1 MSDSIPIKKSFIVED
16 DQLIPL
22 GLTNFRGELTKFGIK
37 AKDRRRHMYIIGQTG
52 TGKTTIM
59 ENMAIAD
66 IKNGSGI
73 GIIDPHGEFAD
84 LMLDYIP
91 DERIKDVVYFNP
103 SDLNWPISF
112 NVMEDATPESRHLI
126 SSGLMAVFK
135 KIWPDVWS
143 ARMEYILNNTLLA
156 LLEYPDTTLL
166 SINRMLSDKNYRQV
180 VVDYVKDPMVRSFWV
195 NEFANYNEKYQTEA
209 VAAIQ
214 NKIGQFISN
223 PLIRNI
229 IGQTHSKI
237 NLREI
242 IDNGKILIVNLSKG
256 LIGEDNSA
264 LLGAILITELQL
276 AAMSR
281 VNMPEAERPDFYLY
295 VDEFQNFS
303 TDSFAN
309 ILSEARKY
317 HLNLIMAHQYVA
329 QLNDTVRDAIIG
341 NVGTM
346 VLYRLGIEDAMYFEN
361 QCKRQFSAIDISN
374 LPNYNFYMRLMVDGY
389 VSEPFSALNIPPFE
403 RIKFE
408 NREKIKEYSRSLY
421 SGKRDEVE
429 KIISDWSVYNYG
441 LDVENPVP
449 QKSETRGRDYGNGG
463 NSKEKTRWVTKCS
476 ICAKPISVPFEPDV
490 NRPVYCSEC
499 LANIKEGKVEAL
511 DSVTKNV
518 IPASFTARP
527 DKHTDTMKAAGGRP
541 NKQNVDTKKLK
552 NILDTILGK

>member
-1 MSDSIPIKKSFIVED
+1 MADNIPIKKSFIVED
-16 DQLIPL
+16 EQLIPL

-66 IKNGSGI
+66 IKNGSGL

-84 LMLDYIP
+84 LMLDYVP
-91 DERIKDVVYFNP
+91 EERIKDVVYFNP
-103 SDLNWPISF
+103 SDLDWPISF
-112 NVMEDATPESRHLI
+112 NVMENVAPESRHLI

-156 LLEYPDTTLL
+156 LLEYPETTLL

-180 VVDYVKDPMVRSFWV
+180 VVDYVKDPMVKSFWV
-195 NEFANYNEKYQTEA
+195 NEFANYNEKYAQEA

-229 IGQTHSKI
+229 IGQRQSKI

-281 VNMPEAERPDFYLY
+281 VNVPEAERPDFYLY

-341 NVGTM
+341 NVGTT

-361 QCKRQFSAIDISN
+361 ECERQFSAIDISN
-374 LPNYNFYMRLMVDGY
+374 LPNFNFYMRLMVDGY
-389 VSEPFSALNIPPFE
+389 ISEPFSGINIPPFD
-403 RIKFE
+403 RVKFN
-408 NREKIKEYSRSLY
+408 NREKIKEYSRHLY
-421 SGKRDEVE
+421 SDKREEVE
-429 KIISDWSVYNYG
+429 KTISDWSLYNYG
-441 LDVENPVP
+441 LDIDDPAEVNDV
-449 QKSETRGRDYGNGG
+449 SSVRSSGNAKE
-463 NSKEKTRWVTKCS
+463 KEKTRWVTKCS
-476 ICAKPISVPFEPDV
+476 LCAKPISVPFEPDP
-490 NRPVYCSEC
+490 NRPVYCAEC
-499 LANIKEGKVEAL
+499 LEKIKNGEVEAL
-511 DSVTKNV
+511 DTVTKNV
-518 IPASFTARP
+518 IPASFTARQN
-527 DKHTDTMKAAGGRP
+527 KHTGNEKTSATNHP
-541 NKQNVDTKKLK
+541 NKQKVDTKKLK

>member
-1 MSDSIPIKKSFIVED
+1 MAENIPIKKSFIVED

-22 GLTNFRGELTKFGIK
+22 GLTNFRGDLTKFGIK

-73 GIIDPHGEFAD
+73 GIVDPHGEFAD
-84 LMLDYIP
+84 LMLDYVP
-91 DERIKDVVYFNP
+91 EERIKDVVYFNP
-103 SDLNWPISF
+103 SDLDWPISF
-112 NVMEDATPESRHLI
+112 NVMEDVTPESRHLI

-180 VVDYVKDPMVRSFWV
+180 VVDYVKDPMVKSFWV
-195 NEFANYNEKYQTEA
+195 NEFANYNEKYAQEA

-281 VNMPEAERPDFYLY
+281 VNVPEEERPDFYLY

-361 QCKRQFSAIDISN
+361 ECKRQFSAIDISN
-374 LPNYNFYMRLMVDGY
+374 LPNFNFYMRLMVDGY
-389 VSEPFSALNIPPFE
+389 VSEPFSALNIPPFD
-403 RIKFE
+403 RVKFA

-421 SGKRDEVE
+421 SGHKDEVE
-429 KIISDWSVYNYG
+429 KTISDWSVYNYG
-441 LDVENPVP
+441 LDTGNPSAEVD
-449 QKSETRGRDYGNGG
+449 RGNNGNKE
-463 NSKEKTRWVTKCS
+463 STKEKTRWVTKCS
-476 ICAKPISVPFEPDV
+476 LCARPISVPFEPDA
-490 NRPVYCSEC
+490 NRPVYCSDC
-499 LANIKEGKVEAL
+499 LENIKTGKIEAL

-518 IPASFTARP
+518 VPASFTAKS
-527 DKHTDTMKAAGGRP
+527 DKHTDAIRATTSSRP

>member
-1 MSDSIPIKKSFIVED
+1 MAEDIPIKKSYIVED
-16 DQLIPL
+16 NQLIPL
-22 GLTNFRGELTKFGIK
+22 GLTNFRGDLTKFGIK

-73 GIIDPHGEFAD
+73 GIVDPHGEFAD

-103 SDLNWPISF
+103 SDLDWPISF

-166 SINRMLSDKNYRQV
+166 SINRMLSDNNYRQV
-180 VVDYVKDPMVRSFWV
+180 VVDYVKDPMVRSFCV

-281 VNMPEAERPDFYLY
+281 VNVPEEERPDFYLY
-295 VDEFQNFS
+295 VD
-303 TDSFAN
+303 
-309 ILSEARKY
+309 
-317 HLNLIMAHQYVA
+317 
-329 QLNDTVRDAIIG
+329 
-341 NVGTM
+341 
-346 VLYRLGIEDAMYFEN
+346 
-361 QCKRQFSAIDISN
+361 
-374 LPNYNFYMRLMVDGY
+374 
-389 VSEPFSALNIPPFE
+389 
-403 RIKFE
+403 
-408 NREKIKEYSRSLY
+408 
-421 SGKRDEVE
+421 
-429 KIISDWSVYNYG
+429 
-441 LDVENPVP
+441 
-449 QKSETRGRDYGNGG
+449 
-463 NSKEKTRWVTKCS
+463 
-476 ICAKPISVPFEPDV
+476 
-490 NRPVYCSEC
+490 
-499 LANIKEGKVEAL
+499 
-511 DSVTKNV
+511 
-518 IPASFTARP
+518 
-527 DKHTDTMKAAGGRP
+527 
-541 NKQNVDTKKLK
+541 
-552 NILDTILGK
+552 

>member
-1 MSDSIPIKKSFIVED
+1 MSENIPIKKSFIVED

-22 GLTNFRGELTKFGIK
+22 GMTNFRGDLIKFGIK

-112 NVMEDATPESRHLI
+112 NVMEDVTPESRHLI

-156 LLEYPDTTLL
+156 LLEYPGTTIL

-180 VVDYVKDPMVRSFWV
+180 VVDYVKDPIVRSFWV
-195 NEFANYNEKYQTEA
+195 NEFANYNEKYQIEA

-229 IGQTHSKI
+229 IGQNKSKI
-237 NLREI
+237 SLRNI
-242 IDNGKILIVNLSKG
+242 IDSGKILIVNLSKG

-281 VNMPEAERPDFYLY
+281 VNVPEEERPDFYLY

-341 NVGTM
+341 NVGTT

-361 QCKRQFSAIDISN
+361 ECERQFSAIDISN
-374 LPNYNFYMRLMVDGY
+374 LPNFNFYIRLMVDGY
-389 VSEPFSALNIPPFE
+389 VSEPFSALNIPPFN
-403 RIKFE
+403 RVKFE

-421 SGKRDEVE
+421 SGKREEVE
-429 KIISDWSVYNYG
+429 KTISDWSLYNYG
-441 LDVENPVP
+441 LDVVG
-449 QKSETRGRDYGNGG
+449 STGETGRGS
-463 NSKEKTRWVTKCS
+463 SKEPAKEKLRWVTKCS
-476 ICAKPISVPFEPDV
+476 ICAKPISVPFEPDA

-499 LANIKEGKVEAL
+499 LANIKEGKIEAL
-511 DSVTKNV
+511 DTVTKNV
-518 IPASFTARP
+518 IPASFTAKP
-527 DKHTDTMKAAGGRP
+527 DKHTATMKAAGGSSRP